1 LRSSEKAWRA
11 WLERE
16 SRIDISAF
24 MPNVAV
30 PVLVLSG
37 ENDKGIDKNLLEREV
52 VRRIKGA
59 KLIVL
64 ADAGH
69 LLPLEVPETA
79 AKLIAKQIEFGH
91 YRIEH

>member
-1 LRSSEKAWRA
+1 
-11 WLERE
+11 
-16 SRIDISAF
+16 

-37 ENDKGIDKNLLEREV
+37 ENDKGIDKDLLEREV
-52 VRRIKGA
+52 VRRIEGA

-79 AKLIAKQIEFGH
+79 SKLIAKQIEFGH